1 MHTFGTRGIAE
12 MKKILILLLFLLA
25 PAIGLSQH
33 IWDVPG
39 NAVQVSWLANSEL
52 DLAYYKVYA
61 NDILIFATTD
71 TTTTAITPILS
82 RYYTKVTFHVTAVD
96 TAGNES
102 LPSSPVW
109 AILCKDTL
117 QLLGDVDKSGMVDAI
132 DYASILWK
140 GGTVVTE
147 ADTTLQRKDL
157 DGSGNIDIIDL
168 AILKAKAGAMRPPL
182 LLQGEER
189 CSLISQICRSFD
201 ILLRNLVML

>member
-12 MKKILILLLFLLA
+12 MKKILILLLFLLV
-25 PAIGLSQH
+25 PTISLPQH
-33 IWDVPG
+33 IWNIPG
-39 NAVQVSWLANSEL
+39 NAVQLSWLANSEP

-61 NDILIFATTD
+61 DSILIFATTD
-71 TTTTAITPILS
+71 TTTATPILYPVLS

-182 LLQGEER
+182 
-189 CSLISQICRSFD
+189 
-201 ILLRNLVML
+201 